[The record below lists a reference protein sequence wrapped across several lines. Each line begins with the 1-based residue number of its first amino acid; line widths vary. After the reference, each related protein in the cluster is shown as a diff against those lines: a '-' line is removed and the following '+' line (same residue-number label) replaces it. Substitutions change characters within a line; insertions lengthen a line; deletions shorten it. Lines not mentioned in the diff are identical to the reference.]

1 MFVLVIA
8 LPVIVWRLHVS
19 TTMLLILIG
28 TFGLGFAAVW
38 FIVIVGMGATCVAP
52 SCTWAGPEATAF
64 DGIAELLPPVIL
76 VGAVIAIRQARA
88 RRVFAGAER
97 TPRT

>member
-52 SCTWAGPEATAF
+52 SCIWAGPE
-64 DGIAELLPPVIL
+64 G
-76 VGAVIAIRQARA
+76 
-88 RRVFAGAER
+88 RRLTR
-97 TPRT
+97 SPSCCCQ